1 MIIMIIET
9 KIECECTRD
18 FSEDGRTC
26 NNYIT
31 KECLEAGENG
41 GVCELLCVN
50 KVLCY
55 GEKDD

>member
-1 MIIMIIET
+1 MIIET